1 MRRTMMVAATVALTA
16 VGGCGGIGKQSFA
29 QPQVT
34 LKDVKLT
41 GVGLTGGSLDVLL
54 SVYNPNNFR
63 LDASRLTYK
72 VMMDTVS
79 FATGSIDQAMTV
91 QSKDST
97 TVRIPV
103 NFSYNGLGAAGRQI
117 MNTGSVNYRVLGD
130 LVVATVLGNFTV
142 PYDRTGRFSTVVGNT
157 P

>member
-1 MRRTMMVAATVALTA
+1 MRRTLMVAAAVTLTA
-16 VGGCGGIGKQSFA
+16 VGGCGSLGKQSFA
-29 QPQVT
+29 QPIVT

-41 GVGLTGGSLDVLL
+41 GVGLTGGSLDVMLN
-54 SVYNPNNFR
+54 VYNPNNFR
-63 LDASRLTYK
+63 LDASRLTYQ
-72 VMMDTVS
+72 VMMDTVR
-79 FATGSIDQAMTV
+79 FANGSIDQALTV

-103 NFSYNGLGAAGRQI
+103 SFSYNGLGAAGRQI
-117 MNTGSVNYRVLGD
+117 LNTGSVNYRVLGD

-157 P
+157 R

>member
-1 MRRTMMVAATVALTA
+1 MRRTLIVAAAVALTA
-16 VGGCGGIGKQSFA
+16 VGGCSSMGKQSFA

-41 GVGLTGGSLDVLL
+41 GVGLTGGSLDVMLN
-54 SVYNPNNFR
+54 VYNPNRFR

-91 QSKDST
+91 QARDST

>member
-1 MRRTMMVAATVALTA
+1 MRRSLMVAAAVALTA
-16 VGGCGGIGKQSFA
+16 VGGCGGLGKQTFA
-29 QPQVT
+29 QPIVS

-41 GVGLTGGSLDVLL
+41 GVGLTGGSLDVMLN
-54 SVYNPNNFR
+54 VYNPNNFR
-63 LDASRLTYK
+63 LDASRLTYT
-72 VMMDTVS
+72 VMMDTVR
-79 FATGSIDQAMTV
+79 FATGSVDQAMTV

-117 MNTGSVNYRVLGD
+117 LNTGSVNYRVLGD

-142 PYDRTGRFSTVVGNT
+142 PYDRTGRFSTVVGT
-157 P
+157 TR

>member
-1 MRRTMMVAATVALTA
+1 MVAAAVTLTA
-16 VGGCGGIGKQSFA
+16 VGGCGSLGSKTFA

-41 GVGLTGGSLDVLL
+41 GVGLTGGSLDVMLN
-54 SVYNPNNFR
+54 VYNPNNFR

-72 VMMDTVS
+72 VVMDTVS
-79 FATGSIDQAMTV
+79 LANGSLDQSMTV

-97 TVRIPV
+97 AVRIPV
-103 NFSYNGLGAAGRQI
+103 NFTYAGLGEAGRQI
-117 MNTGSVNYRVLGD
+117 LNTGSVNYRVLGD
-130 LVVATVLGNFTV
+130 LVVATPLGNFTV

-157 P
+157 R

>member
-1 MRRTMMVAATVALTA
+1 MRRTMMVAAAVALTA
-16 VGGCGGIGKQSFA
+16 IGGCKSLGKQSFS

-41 GVGLTGGSLDVLL
+41 GVGLTGGSLDVVLN
-54 SVYNPNNFR
+54 VYNPNNFR

-79 FATGSIDQAMTV
+79 FATGSLDQQMTV

-103 NFSYNGLGAAGRQI
+103 NFSYNGLGEAGRQI
-117 MNTGSVNYRVLGD
+117 LNTGSVNYRVLGD

-157 P
+157 R

>member
-1 MRRTMMVAATVALTA
+1 MMVAAAVALTA
-16 VGGCGGIGKQSFA
+16 VGGCGAIGKQSFA
-29 QPQVT
+29 QPDVT

-41 GVGLTGGSLDVLL
+41 GVGLTGGSLDVVLN
-54 SVYNPNNFR
+54 VYNPNNFR
-63 LDASRLTYK
+63 LDATRLTYK

-117 MNTGSVNYRVLGD
+117 LNTGSVNYRVLGD

-157 P
+157 R